1 MSQKTAAILVIG
13 DEILSGKTEE
23 KNARFLISELR
34 SLGVTLRLI
43 IVIPDDIEQIATTIS
58 DLSKRF
64 TYVFTSGGV
73 GPTHDDVTLLGVCK
87 AFGRQM
93 QRHPELEA
101 MIRNHLGDK
110 TTESHLHMADV
121 PEGSHLVTAPN
132 MRWPLLACEN
142 VYILPGVPE
151 FFREKFLA
159 IKERFRA
166 DQFYLKCIFTR
177 QDEFLIAQ
185 KLKQVAGDHPK
196 VSIGSYPVFDR
207 NSDYSVKVTIESKD
221 SDSVEAAFNELQE
234 LLDKSLIVR
243 YQ

>member
-1 MSQKTAAILVIG
+1 MNQKTAAILVIG

-34 SLGVTLRLI
+34 SLGVNLRLI
-43 IVIPDDIEQIATTIS
+43 TIVPDEVEQIASTIA

-73 GPTHDDVTLLGVCK
+73 GPTHDDVTLQGVCM
-87 AFGRQM
+87 AFGRRM
-93 QRHPELEA
+93 HRHPELEE
-101 MIRNHLGDK
+101 MIRNYLGDK
-110 TTESHLHMADV
+110 VTESHLHMADV
-121 PEGSHLVTAPN
+121 PEGSFMISAPG

-166 DQFYLKCIFTR
+166 EKFYLKCVYT
-177 QDEFLIAQ
+177 QEDEFSIASE
-185 KLKQVAGDHPK
+185 LKQVAGDHPK

-207 NSDYSVKVTIESKD
+207 DSDYRVKITIESKD
-221 SDSVEAAFNELQE
+221 MDAVEAAFRALHD

-243 YQ
+243 LQ